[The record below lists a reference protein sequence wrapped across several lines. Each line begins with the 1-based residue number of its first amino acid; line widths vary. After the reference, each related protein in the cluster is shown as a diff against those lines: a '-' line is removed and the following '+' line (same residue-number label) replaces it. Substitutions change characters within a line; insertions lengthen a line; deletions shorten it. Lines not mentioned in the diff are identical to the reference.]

1 MSLSREKFGK
11 PLLFLSQNSIKILWC
26 YCAQNKKH
34 PFADYIADKKLIRI
48 PEKLNI
54 SFDMAMKEH
63 GSPWFWYYL
72 HFNYCSMLT
81 VRFWNFSVST
91 IFQCEFQWFSVQ
103 LYWEHLV
110 LSGCKIA
117 PSDMTSK
124 LCSVQWGSGV
134 QCRLRELKAGVP
146 CLKGFA

>member
-1 MSLSREKFGK
+1 MESPFFFSPRTPFRFCGVTVLRTKNILCWLHSWQKTD
-11 PLLFLSQNSIKILWC
+11 QNTRKVKYILW
-26 YCAQNKKH
+26 YGN
-34 PFADYIADKKLIRI
+34 
-48 PEKLNI
+48 E
-54 SFDMAMKEH
+54 
-63 GSPWFWYYL
+63 GTWFTL
-72 HFNYCSMLT
+72 VLVLPSLQYCSMLT